1 MLHPEEVSRI
11 APRIQAIAQA
21 MLDDLDRAAREP
33 ALTADDFGNL
43 NVDKQ
48 AYQLHAQIV
57 GDSSTTARERGV
69 HLDESAGTLAK
80 YATAQQN
87 NNVAHAARLD
97 ALRHGR

>member
-33 ALTADDFGNL
+33 ALTVGDFGKL
-43 NVDKQ
+43 NDDEKAHRVY
-48 AYQLHAQIV
+48 ANV
-57 GDSSTTARERGV
+57 VEVSSTTARERGV
-69 HLDESAGTLAK
+69 HLDESAGALAK
-80 YATAQQN
+80 YATAQQDN
-87 NNVAHAARLD
+87 SVATAARLD